1 MGNKKSK
8 KEIGKGIEE
17 LLVELRQKNGWT
29 RLEVV
34 EKLNVHSITEKDI
47 KKWEIGLEY
56 PNLDMLYKL
65 SELYQISSRE
75 LVQAKNNSYE
85 KGMANINMQIIKWI
99 SYVLNVSIRIGM
111 VITVLIYVGALVFA
125 FVFFMSQASAWS

>member
-34 EKLNVHSITEKDI
+34 ETLNVHSITEKDI
-47 KKWEIGLEY
+47 KKWERGLEY

-65 SELYQISSRE
+65 SELYQISSTE

>member
-65 SELYQISSRE
+65 SELYQISSTE

-85 KGMANINMQIIKWI
+85 KGMANINVQIIKWI

>member
-1 MGNKKSK
+1 MGNKKNK

-65 SELYQISSRE
+65 SELYQISSTE

>member
-65 SELYQISSRE
+65 SELYQISSTE